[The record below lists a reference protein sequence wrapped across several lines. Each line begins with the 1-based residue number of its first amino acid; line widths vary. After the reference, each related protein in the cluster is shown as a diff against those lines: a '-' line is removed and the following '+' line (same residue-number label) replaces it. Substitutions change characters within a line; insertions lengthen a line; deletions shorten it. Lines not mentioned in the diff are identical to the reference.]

1 MMARGNIQRRV
12 ELTRKE
18 IDAIILYVNLNDNV
32 ESVKIEQDSRSG
44 IGPTTTVHYDTGGKI
59 VSQDITDV
67 SVW

>member
-1 MMARGNIQRRV
+1 MSDQLQIQ
-12 ELTRKE
+12 LTRKE
-18 IDAIILYVNLNDNV
+18 LDAIMLYVNLNDNV

-44 IGPTTTVHYDTGGKI
+44 IGPTTTVHYDIGGKI

>member
-1 MMARGNIQRRV
+1 MARGKSYRRV

-18 IDAIILYVNLNDNV
+18 LDAIMLYVNLNDNV
-32 ESVKIEQDSRSG
+32 ESVKIEQNSSSG